1 MGRTIMLCLAA
12 FAGLAEPAFAQ
23 SQPAP
28 PAATTE
34 NAVQAAWA
42 AARQTAILGPAKIK
56 LLDQGMLA
64 IPAGDVFI
72 PAAEANR
79 IMEAMGNSSSQSRFG
94 LIVSRKDQDLW
105 MVDVGWIKEGY
116 VRDGDAKD
124 WKPDALLSTLKDNTE
139 QDNTGRQA
147 RGLPALDILGWAQAP
162 VYDAAAHRLVWS
174 MRLKERGAPENLPQV
189 INYNTY
195 ALGRDGYFSLDL
207 ITDSA
212 HLAADRGVASQ
223 LLGTLNFVP
232 GKRYQD
238 FNQSTDKVAAY
249 GLAALVGVVAVKKL
263 GLLAMAGVFLLKVWK
278 LGLIAIAG
286 AAAGV
291 RKFFGRKNADEDM
304 TA

>member
-1 MGRTIMLCLAA
+1 MRRMIVLLCLAA
-12 FAGLAEPAFAQ
+12 VAGLADPVWA
-23 SQPAP
+23 QPAP
-28 PAATTE
+28 KPPAAPSALE
-34 NAVQAAWA
+34 AAWA
-42 AARQTAILGPAKIK
+42 AAGKTAIVGPAKIK
-56 LLDQGMLA
+56 LLDQGELT
-64 IPAGDVFI
+64 IPAGDVFV

-79 IMEAMGNSSSQSRFG
+79 IMEAIGNPAHSSRFG
-94 LIVSRKDQDLW
+94 LIVSRKDQDIW
-105 MVDVGWIKEGY
+105 MVDVDWIKEGY

-124 WKPDALLSTLKDNTE
+124 WKPDTLLSTLKDNTE

-147 RGLPALDILGWAQAP
+147 RGLPALDILGWAQPPA
-162 VYDAAAHRLVWS
+162 YDAAAHRLVWS
-174 MRLKERGAPENLPQV
+174 MRLKERGAPENVPQV

-263 GLLAMAGVFLLKVWK
+263 GLLAMAGVFLLKIWK

-286 AAAGV
+286 GATAV
-291 RKFFGRKNADEDM
+291 RKFFRRKTADEDM
-304 TA
+304 PA